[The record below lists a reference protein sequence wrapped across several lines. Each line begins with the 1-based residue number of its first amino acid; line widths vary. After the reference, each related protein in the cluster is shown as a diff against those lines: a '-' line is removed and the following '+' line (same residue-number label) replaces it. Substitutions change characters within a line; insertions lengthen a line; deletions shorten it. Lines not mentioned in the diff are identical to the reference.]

1 MFFVRVINTKLSCL
15 QEQEDMIRRHHEEL
29 RSLHEKLNLHT
40 DTSLDHFRQTA
51 LVRLKPPG
59 QRTRHKPT
67 LGSPKSHTFALL
79 FPLLPV
85 CQELMKK
92 PTLKVATNKHL
103 ERLAELEQTV
113 AEQDVS
119 LSSTTGRLNAA
130 AAELERHRASM
141 EAQARKHADEMS
153 K

>member
-1 MFFVRVINTKLSCL
+1 
-15 QEQEDMIRRHHEEL
+15 MIRRHHEEL

-51 LVRLKPPG
+51 LVRSSRSEASKSQTPLHVYLFIYFPISPSLK
-59 QRTRHKPT
+59 
-67 LGSPKSHTFALL
+67 
-79 FPLLPV
+79 
-85 CQELMKK
+85 ELMKK
-92 PTLKVATNKHL
+92 PSLKVPTNKHL

-113 AEQDVS
+113 AEQDAS

-130 AAELERHRASM
+130 AAELDRHRASM
-141 EAQARKHADEMS
+141 ETQARKHGHEMS